1 MFNSKN
7 ILFEDNHLLLINKV
21 SGQLVQ
27 TDKDGNESLEEQIK
41 AFIKERNSKP
51 GNVFL
56 GVVHRIDRPVSGV
69 VLFAKTSKALARL
82 NQMQQERKIKKIY
95 WAITANAPEK
105 NKGTLEHYLIKNE
118 AKNISIVKNQE
129 AKNAKLAVLNYTIL
143 AKSDLYYLW
152 QIELHTGRHHQIRC
166 QLSHIQCPIRGD
178 VKYGFPRANTD
189 KSISLHAR
197 SLSFIHPV
205 TNEPVSIVAPVP
217 NEKLW
222 KYFETITKEVS

>member
-1 MFNSKN
+1 MFNSKH
-7 ILFEDNHLLLINKV
+7 ILFEDNHLIIINKT

-27 TDKDGNESLEEQIK
+27 SDKNGNESIEEQLK
-41 AFIKERNSKP
+41 TFIKERNSKS

-56 GVVHRIDRPVSGV
+56 GVIHRIDRPVSGL
-69 VLFAKTSKALARL
+69 VLFAKTTKALVRL

-95 WAITANAPEK
+95 WAITANAPQ
-105 NKGTLEHYLIKNE
+105 NKEGTLEHYLIRNQS
-118 AKNISIVKNQE
+118 KNISIVKNKE
-129 AKNAKLAVLNYTIL
+129 TKNAKLAVLKYSIL
-143 AKSDLYYLW
+143 AKSNLYYLW
-152 QIELHTGRHHQIRC
+152 QIELLTGRHHQIRC

-197 SLSFIHPV
+197 SLSFIHPI
-205 TNEPVSIVAPVP
+205 TNKPVSIVAPVP

-222 KYFETITKEVS
+222 KYFETITKEAL